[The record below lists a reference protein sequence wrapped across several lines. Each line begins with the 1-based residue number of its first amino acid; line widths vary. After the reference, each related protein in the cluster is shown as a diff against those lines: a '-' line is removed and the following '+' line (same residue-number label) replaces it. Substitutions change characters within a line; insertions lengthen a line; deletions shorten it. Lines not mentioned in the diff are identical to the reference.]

1 MPQSD
6 GSRDVSHSAAT
17 TLGSGTALTD
27 VDLILGAHGDVL
39 PVVGDQ
45 AAAIA
50 NAVDLLVYV
59 LASGGRLVYVGAGT
73 SGWLA
78 ALDAAEVVTTF
89 GMTDRV
95 ESIVGG
101 GLTLDP
107 VSMTLGD
114 DDLSSIATDPRIS
127 AHGGGDVVI
136 AVSASG
142 STPFTVAAV
151 TSLRDQGSRVIAI
164 VNRVDTPLHQLADVV
179 VCVPVQGEVVAG
191 SSRLTAGMAQKVV
204 LNTLSTA
211 TMVRFGRTVAGQ
223 MVCVLPLNEK
233 LRTRIVAA
241 LAVAAGVDADVAA
254 VALAAAGGRGD
265 VAAVSL
271 IAGVD
276 VDEAERRL
284 GRSLGNITAAIGR
297 A

>member
-1 MPQSD
+1 
-6 GSRDVSHSAAT
+6 V
-17 TLGSGTALTD
+17 GSGSALDD
-27 VDLILGAHGDVL
+27 VEVILGAHADVMPL
-39 PVVGDQ
+39 VGDQ
-45 AAAIA
+45 AEAISR
-50 NAVDLLVYV
+50 AVTALVDG
-59 LASGGRLVYVGAGT
+59 LSSGGRLVYVGAGT

-89 GMTDRV
+89 GLTGRV

-114 DDLSSIATDPRIS
+114 DDLSSVVTDPRI
-127 AHGGGDVVI
+127 AACGAADVVI

-151 TSLRDQGSRVIAI
+151 ARLRDHGVRVVAI
-164 VNRVDTPLHQLADVV
+164 VNRDASPLHQLADVV
-179 VCVPVQGEVVAG
+179 IAVPVQDEVVSG
-191 SSRLTAGMAQKVV
+191 SSRLTAGMAQKVI

-211 TMVRFGRTVAGQ
+211 AMVRFGRTVAGQ

-233 LRTRIVAA
+233 LRARIVTA
-241 LAVAAGVDADVAA
+241 LALAAGVDADAA
-254 VALAAAGGRGD
+254 AEALAAAGDRGD

-276 VDEAERRL
+276 VDEAQRRL
-284 GRSLGNITAAIGR
+284 VRSLGSIAAAIGG